1 MCSSEPRRNSYDRRI
16 LLSIR
21 NEARRDVDTRL
32 FEIHAHWNNA
42 GMRSCHNG
50 QKDGKTIRCDN
61 EGKYSNLESSSTKYA
76 EEQ

>member
-1 MCSSEPRRNSYDRRI
+1 
-16 LLSIR
+16 
-21 NEARRDVDTRL
+21 
-32 FEIHAHWNNA
+32 
-42 GMRSCHNG
+42 MRSCHNG